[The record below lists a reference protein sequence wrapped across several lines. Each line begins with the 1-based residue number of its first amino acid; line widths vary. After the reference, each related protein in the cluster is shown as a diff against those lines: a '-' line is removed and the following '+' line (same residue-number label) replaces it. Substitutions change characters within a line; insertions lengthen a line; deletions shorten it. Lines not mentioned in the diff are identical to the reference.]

1 MRFIKTF
8 IPFGF
13 MLVLLS
19 MMIAHFGDHTFYMTG
34 LLGLLGWLEY
44 VELSYKV
51 SKRESP

>member
-8 IPFGF
+8 VPFGF

-19 MMIAHFGDHTFYMTG
+19 MMILHFNDHTLFMSS

-44 VELSYKV
+44 VELNYKI